1 MRHQKRFWQGA
12 LCGAL
17 AVLLGLGLVS
27 CAGRLPFPGGEEAVS
42 QETKEKLSGIQALI
56 QKEYIGEVDEDALQT
71 GICQGYVGALGDPY
85 SAYYDEEQTSA
96 LMETTQGE
104 YGGIG
109 VVLTQNL
116 DTGVTAASSVYEDSP
131 AMKAGMKDGD
141 IIYQVE
147 GRDVSGMALEEISGS
162 IKGEKGT
169 TVEITVLRGEEREE
183 VTLTITRDTIQAETV
198 KTRMLEDE
206 IGYLAISE
214 FDSVTLEQYR
224 EGLAELTA
232 QGMEGLIIDLRNNG
246 GGVTQ
251 AAEDIADYI
260 LPEGDTL
267 VSFKGKGVPETV
279 YYSDDGH
286 SVDVPVAV
294 LVNGQSAS
302 SSEVLTGALKDND
315 AAVVVGEL
323 TFGKGI
329 AQGIFPLPDGS
340 ALKLTTSYYYTP
352 SGECIHEIGIE
363 PDVEVKLKEELL
375 SMVEIPK
382 EEDNQL
388 QAAID
393 VLLEGEE
400 AVKERLAAEAA
411 ENPETDP
418 MEEAF
423 SFPPEDGA
431 GEEATE

>member
-27 CAGRLPFPGGEEAVS
+27 CAGSLPFLSKEEAVS

-116 DTGVTAASSVYEDSP
+116 DTGVTTASSVYEDSP

-232 QGMEGLIIDLRNNG
+232 QGMEGLIVDLRGNPG
-246 GGVTQ
+246 GNLDTVC
-251 AAEDIADYI
+251 EILDLM
-260 LPEGDTL
+260 LPEGL
-267 VSFKGKGVPETV
+267 VVYTEDKDGNRQEFTSDEAQEVQVPLAVLVDGNSASASEIYAGAIQDYGIGQIVGTKTYGKGVVQTI
-279 YYSDDGH
+279 YD
-286 SVDVPVAV
+286 
-294 LVNGQSAS
+294 
-302 SSEVLTGALKDND
+302 LKD
-315 AAVVVGEL
+315 G
-323 TFGKGI
+323 T
-329 AQGIFPLPDGS
+329 S
-340 ALKLTTSYYYTP
+340 LKLTVAEYFTP
-352 SGECIHEIGIE
+352 NGRNIDGEGIT
-363 PDVEVKLKEELL
+363 PDVEVTYQRNENDPEA
-375 SMVEIPK
+375 
-382 EEDNQL
+382 DNQL
-388 QAAID
+388 D
-393 VLLEGEE
+393 R
-400 AVKERLAAEAA
+400 AV
-411 ENPETDP
+411 ETLQNEMAP
-418 MEEAF
+418 
-423 SFPPEDGA
+423 
-431 GEEATE
+431 

>member
-1 MRHQKRFWQGA
+1 MKHQKRFWQGA

-27 CAGRLPFPGGEEAVS
+27 CAGRLPFLGKEEAVS

-116 DTGVTAASSVYEDSP
+116 DTGVTTASSVYEDSP

-183 VTLTITRDTIQAETV
+183 VSLTITRDTIQAETV

-224 EGLAELTA
+224 EGLAELTT
-232 QGMEGLIIDLRNNG
+232 QGMEGLIVDLRGNPG
-246 GGVTQ
+246 GNLDTVC
-251 AAEDIADYI
+251 EILDLM
-260 LPEGDTL
+260 LPEGLIVYTEDKDGNRQEFTSDEAQEVQVPLAVL
-267 VSFKGKGVPETV
+267 VDGNSASASEIYAGAIQDYGIGQIVGTKTYGKGVVQTI
-279 YYSDDGH
+279 YD
-286 SVDVPVAV
+286 
-294 LVNGQSAS
+294 
-302 SSEVLTGALKDND
+302 LKD
-315 AAVVVGEL
+315 G
-323 TFGKGI
+323 T
-329 AQGIFPLPDGS
+329 S
-340 ALKLTTSYYYTP
+340 LKLTVAEYFTP
-352 SGECIHEIGIE
+352 NGRNIDGEGIT
-363 PDVEVKLKEELL
+363 PDVEVTYQRDENDPEA
-375 SMVEIPK
+375 
-382 EEDNQL
+382 DNQL
-388 QAAID
+388 DRA
-393 VLLEGEE
+393 VE
-400 AVKERLAAEAA
+400 ALQNEMA
-411 ENPETDP
+411 P
-418 MEEAF
+418 
-423 SFPPEDGA
+423 
-431 GEEATE
+431 

>member
-1 MRHQKRFWQGA
+1 MKHQKRFWQGA

-116 DTGVTAASSVYEDSP
+116 DTGITTASSVYEDSP

-147 GRDVSGMALEEISGS
+147 GRDVSGMDLEEISGN

-169 TVEITVLRGEEREE
+169 TVEITVLRGEDREE

-214 FDSVTLEQYR
+214 FDSVTLEQYK
-224 EGLAELTA
+224 EGLAELKA
-232 QGMEGLIIDLRNNG
+232 QGMEGLIVDLRGNPG
-246 GGVTQ
+246 GNLDTVC
-251 AAEDIADYI
+251 EILDLM
-260 LPEGDTL
+260 LPEGLIVYTEDKDGNRQEFTSDEAQEVQVPLAVL
-267 VSFKGKGVPETV
+267 VDGNSASASEIYAGAIQDYGIGQIVGTKTYGKGVVQTI
-279 YYSDDGH
+279 YD
-286 SVDVPVAV
+286 
-294 LVNGQSAS
+294 
-302 SSEVLTGALKDND
+302 LKD
-315 AAVVVGEL
+315 G
-323 TFGKGI
+323 T
-329 AQGIFPLPDGS
+329 S
-340 ALKLTTSYYYTP
+340 LKLTVAEYFTP
-352 SGECIHEIGIE
+352 NGRNIDGEGIT
-363 PDVEVKLKEELL
+363 PDVEVAYQRDENDPEA
-375 SMVEIPK
+375 
-382 EEDNQL
+382 DNQL
-388 QAAID
+388 DRA
-393 VLLEGEE
+393 VE
-400 AVKERLAAEAA
+400 ALQDEMA
-411 ENPETDP
+411 P
-418 MEEAF
+418 
-423 SFPPEDGA
+423 
-431 GEEATE
+431 

>member
-27 CAGRLPFPGGEEAVS
+27 CAGRLPFLGKEEAVS

-116 DTGVTAASSVYEDSP
+116 DTGVTTASSVYEDSP

-232 QGMEGLIIDLRNNG
+232 QGMEGLIVDLRGNPG
-246 GGVTQ
+246 GNLDTVC
-251 AAEDIADYI
+251 EILDLM
-260 LPEGDTL
+260 LPEGLIVYTEDKDGNRQEFTSDEAQEVQVPLAVL
-267 VSFKGKGVPETV
+267 VDGNSASASEIYAGAIQDYGIGQIVGTKTYGKGVVQTI
-279 YYSDDGH
+279 YD
-286 SVDVPVAV
+286 
-294 LVNGQSAS
+294 
-302 SSEVLTGALKDND
+302 LKD
-315 AAVVVGEL
+315 G
-323 TFGKGI
+323 T
-329 AQGIFPLPDGS
+329 S
-340 ALKLTTSYYYTP
+340 LKLTVAEYFTP
-352 SGECIHEIGIE
+352 NGRNIDGEGIT
-363 PDVEVKLKEELL
+363 PDVEVTYQRDENDPEA
-375 SMVEIPK
+375 
-382 EEDNQL
+382 DNQL
-388 QAAID
+388 D
-393 VLLEGEE
+393 R
-400 AVKERLAAEAA
+400 AVKTLQNEMA
-411 ENPETDP
+411 P
-418 MEEAF
+418 
-423 SFPPEDGA
+423 
-431 GEEATE
+431 

>member
-27 CAGRLPFPGGEEAVS
+27 CAGRLPFLGKEEAVS

-116 DTGVTAASSVYEDSP
+116 DTGVTTASSVYEDSP

-224 EGLAELTA
+224 EGLAELKA
-232 QGMEGLIIDLRNNG
+232 QGMEGLIVDLRGNPG
-246 GGVTQ
+246 GNLDTVC
-251 AAEDIADYI
+251 EILDLM
-260 LPEGDTL
+260 LPEGLIVYTEDKDGNRQEFTSDEAQEVQVPLAVL
-267 VSFKGKGVPETV
+267 VDGNSASASEIYAGAIQDYGIGQIVGTKTYGKGVVQTI
-279 YYSDDGH
+279 YD
-286 SVDVPVAV
+286 
-294 LVNGQSAS
+294 
-302 SSEVLTGALKDND
+302 LKD
-315 AAVVVGEL
+315 G
-323 TFGKGI
+323 T
-329 AQGIFPLPDGS
+329 S
-340 ALKLTTSYYYTP
+340 LKLTVAEYFTP
-352 SGECIHEIGIE
+352 NGRNIDGEGIT
-363 PDVEVKLKEELL
+363 PDVEVTYQRDENDPEA
-375 SMVEIPK
+375 
-382 EEDNQL
+382 DNQL
-388 QAAID
+388 DRA
-393 VLLEGEE
+393 VE
-400 AVKERLAAEAA
+400 ALQNEMA
-411 ENPETDP
+411 P
-418 MEEAF
+418 
-423 SFPPEDGA
+423 
-431 GEEATE
+431 

>member
-27 CAGRLPFPGGEEAVS
+27 CAGSLPFLGKEEAVS

-116 DTGVTAASSVYEDSP
+116 DTGVTTAASVYEDSP

-232 QGMEGLIIDLRNNG
+232 QGMEGLIVDLRGNPG
-246 GGVTQ
+246 GNLDTVC
-251 AAEDIADYI
+251 EILDLM
-260 LPEGDTL
+260 LPEGLIVYTEDKDGNRQEFTSDEAQEVQVPLAVL
-267 VSFKGKGVPETV
+267 VDGNSASASEIYAGAIQDYGIGQIVGTKTYGKGVVQTI
-279 YYSDDGH
+279 YD
-286 SVDVPVAV
+286 
-294 LVNGQSAS
+294 
-302 SSEVLTGALKDND
+302 LKD
-315 AAVVVGEL
+315 G
-323 TFGKGI
+323 T
-329 AQGIFPLPDGS
+329 S
-340 ALKLTTSYYYTP
+340 LKLTVAEYFTP
-352 SGECIHEIGIE
+352 NGRNIDGEGIT
-363 PDVEVKLKEELL
+363 PDVEVAYQRDENDPEA
-375 SMVEIPK
+375 
-382 EEDNQL
+382 DNQL
-388 QAAID
+388 DRA
-393 VLLEGEE
+393 VE
-400 AVKERLAAEAA
+400 ALQDEMA
-411 ENPETDP
+411 P
-418 MEEAF
+418 
-423 SFPPEDGA
+423 
-431 GEEATE
+431 

>member
-27 CAGRLPFPGGEEAVS
+27 CAGSLPFLGKEEAVS

-116 DTGVTAASSVYEDSP
+116 DTGVTTASSVYEDSP

-224 EGLAELTA
+224 EGLAELKA
-232 QGMEGLIIDLRNNG
+232 QGMEGLIVDLRGNPG
-246 GGVTQ
+246 GNLDTVC
-251 AAEDIADYI
+251 EILDLM
-260 LPEGDTL
+260 LPEGLIVYTEDKDGNRQEFTSDEAQEVQVPLAVL
-267 VSFKGKGVPETV
+267 VDGNSASASEIYAGAIQDYGIGQIVGTKTYGKGVVQTI
-279 YYSDDGH
+279 YD
-286 SVDVPVAV
+286 
-294 LVNGQSAS
+294 
-302 SSEVLTGALKDND
+302 LKD
-315 AAVVVGEL
+315 G
-323 TFGKGI
+323 T
-329 AQGIFPLPDGS
+329 S
-340 ALKLTTSYYYTP
+340 LKLTVAEYFTP
-352 SGECIHEIGIE
+352 NGRNIDGEGIT
-363 PDVEVKLKEELL
+363 PDVEVTYQRDENDPEA
-375 SMVEIPK
+375 
-382 EEDNQL
+382 DNQL
-388 QAAID
+388 D
-393 VLLEGEE
+393 R
-400 AVKERLAAEAA
+400 AV
-411 ENPETDP
+411 ETLQNEMAP
-418 MEEAF
+418 
-423 SFPPEDGA
+423 
-431 GEEATE
+431 

>member
-1 MRHQKRFWQGA
+1 MKHQKRFWQGA

-56 QKEYIGEVDEDALQT
+56 EKEYIGEVDEDALQT

-116 DTGVTAASSVYEDSP
+116 DTGVTTASSVYEDSP

-147 GRDVSGMALEEISGS
+147 GRDVSGMDLEEISGN

-169 TVEITVLRGEEREE
+169 TVEITVLRGEDREE

-214 FDSVTLEQYR
+214 FDSVTLEQYKDCLLYTSR
-224 EGLAELTA
+224 KPFH
-232 QGMEGLIIDLRNNG
+232 R
-246 GGVTQ
+246 
-251 AAEDIADYI
+251 
-260 LPEGDTL
+260 
-267 VSFKGKGVPETV
+267 K
-279 YYSDDGH
+279 
-286 SVDVPVAV
+286 AV
-294 LVNGQSAS
+294 G
-302 SSEVLTGALKDND
+302 
-315 AAVVVGEL
+315 
-323 TFGKGI
+323 
-329 AQGIFPLPDGS
+329 
-340 ALKLTTSYYYTP
+340 
-352 SGECIHEIGIE
+352 
-363 PDVEVKLKEELL
+363 
-375 SMVEIPK
+375 
-382 EEDNQL
+382 
-388 QAAID
+388 
-393 VLLEGEE
+393 
-400 AVKERLAAEAA
+400 
-411 ENPETDP
+411 
-418 MEEAF
+418 
-423 SFPPEDGA
+423 
-431 GEEATE
+431 

>member
-27 CAGRLPFPGGEEAVS
+27 CAGRLPFLGKEEAVS

-116 DTGVTAASSVYEDSP
+116 DTGVTTASSVYEDSP

-183 VTLTITRDTIQAETV
+183 VSLTITRDTIQAETV

-224 EGLAELTA
+224 EGLAELTT
-232 QGMEGLIIDLRNNG
+232 QGMEGLIVDLRGNPG
-246 GGVTQ
+246 GNLDTVC
-251 AAEDIADYI
+251 EILDLM
-260 LPEGDTL
+260 LPEGLIVYTEDKDGNRQEFTSDEAQEVQVPLAVL
-267 VSFKGKGVPETV
+267 VDENSASASEIYAGAIQDYGIGQIVGTKTYGKGVVQTI
-279 YYSDDGH
+279 YD
-286 SVDVPVAV
+286 
-294 LVNGQSAS
+294 
-302 SSEVLTGALKDND
+302 LKD
-315 AAVVVGEL
+315 G
-323 TFGKGI
+323 T
-329 AQGIFPLPDGS
+329 S
-340 ALKLTTSYYYTP
+340 LKLTVAEYFTP
-352 SGECIHEIGIE
+352 NGRNIDGEGIT
-363 PDVEVKLKEELL
+363 PDVEVTYQRNENDPEA
-375 SMVEIPK
+375 
-382 EEDNQL
+382 DNQL
-388 QAAID
+388 DRA
-393 VLLEGEE
+393 VE
-400 AVKERLAAEAA
+400 ALQNEMA
-411 ENPETDP
+411 P
-418 MEEAF
+418 
-423 SFPPEDGA
+423 
-431 GEEATE
+431 

>member
-27 CAGRLPFPGGEEAVS
+27 CAGSLPFLSKEEAVS

-116 DTGVTAASSVYEDSP
+116 DTGVTTASSVYEDSP

-232 QGMEGLIIDLRNNG
+232 QGMEGLIVDLRGNPG
-246 GGVTQ
+246 GNLDTVC
-251 AAEDIADYI
+251 EILDLM
-260 LPEGDTL
+260 LPEGLIVYTEDKDGNRQEFTSDEAQEVQVPLAVL
-267 VSFKGKGVPETV
+267 VDGNSASASEIFAGAIQDYGLGQIVGTQSYGKGVV
-279 YYSDDGH
+279 QSVFDLQDGT
-286 SVDVPVAV
+286 SV
-294 LVNGQSAS
+294 
-302 SSEVLTGALKDND
+302 
-315 AAVVVGEL
+315 
-323 TFGKGI
+323 
-329 AQGIFPLPDGS
+329 
-340 ALKLTTSYYYTP
+340 KLTIAEYFTP
-352 SGECIHEIGIE
+352 NGRSIDGEGIT
-363 PDVEVKLKEELL
+363 PDVEVEYQYDENN
-375 SMVEIPK
+375 PDA
-382 EEDNQL
+382 DNQL
-388 QAAID
+388 EKAIE
-393 VLLEGEE
+393 VV
-400 AVKERLAAEAA
+400 AQQ
-411 ENPETDP
+411 
-418 MEEAF
+418 
-423 SFPPEDGA
+423 
-431 GEEATE
+431 

>member
-27 CAGRLPFPGGEEAVS
+27 CAGSLPFLSKEEAVS

-71 GICQGYVGALGDPY
+71 GICQGYIGALGDPY

-116 DTGVTAASSVYEDSP
+116 DTGVTTASSVYEDSP

-232 QGMEGLIIDLRNNG
+232 QGMEGLIVDLRGNPG
-246 GGVTQ
+246 GNLDTVC
-251 AAEDIADYI
+251 EILDLM
-260 LPEGDTL
+260 LPEGLIVYTEDKDGNRQEFTSDEAQEVQVPLAVL
-267 VSFKGKGVPETV
+267 VDGNSASASEIYAGAIQDYGIGQIVGTKTYGKGVVQTI
-279 YYSDDGH
+279 YD
-286 SVDVPVAV
+286 
-294 LVNGQSAS
+294 
-302 SSEVLTGALKDND
+302 LKD
-315 AAVVVGEL
+315 G
-323 TFGKGI
+323 T
-329 AQGIFPLPDGS
+329 S
-340 ALKLTTSYYYTP
+340 LKLTVAEYFTP
-352 SGECIHEIGIE
+352 NGRNIDGEGIT
-363 PDVEVKLKEELL
+363 PDVEVTYQRDENDPEA
-375 SMVEIPK
+375 
-382 EEDNQL
+382 DNQL
-388 QAAID
+388 D
-393 VLLEGEE
+393 R
-400 AVKERLAAEAA
+400 AV
-411 ENPETDP
+411 ETLQNEMAP
-418 MEEAF
+418 
-423 SFPPEDGA
+423 
-431 GEEATE
+431 

>member
-1 MRHQKRFWQGA
+1 MKHQKRFWQGA

-27 CAGRLPFPGGEEAVS
+27 CAGRLPFLGKEEAVS

-116 DTGVTAASSVYEDSP
+116 DTGVTTASSVYEDSP

-183 VTLTITRDTIQAETV
+183 VSLTITRDTIQAETV

-224 EGLAELTA
+224 EGLAELTT
-232 QGMEGLIIDLRNNG
+232 QGMEGLIVDLRGNPG
-246 GGVTQ
+246 GNLDTVC
-251 AAEDIADYI
+251 EILDLM
-260 LPEGDTL
+260 LPEGLIVYTEDKDGNRQEFTSDEAQEVQVPLAVL
-267 VSFKGKGVPETV
+267 VDGNSASASEIYAGAIQDYGIGQIVGTKTYGKGVVQTI
-279 YYSDDGH
+279 YD
-286 SVDVPVAV
+286 
-294 LVNGQSAS
+294 
-302 SSEVLTGALKDND
+302 LKD
-315 AAVVVGEL
+315 G
-323 TFGKGI
+323 T
-329 AQGIFPLPDGS
+329 S
-340 ALKLTTSYYYTP
+340 LKLTVAEYFTP
-352 SGECIHEIGIE
+352 NGRNIDGEGIT
-363 PDVEVKLKEELL
+363 PDVEVTYQRDENDPEA
-375 SMVEIPK
+375 
-382 EEDNQL
+382 DNQL
-388 QAAID
+388 D
-393 VLLEGEE
+393 R
-400 AVKERLAAEAA
+400 AV
-411 ENPETDP
+411 ETLQNEMAP
-418 MEEAF
+418 
-423 SFPPEDGA
+423 
-431 GEEATE
+431 

>member
-1 MRHQKRFWQGA
+1 MKHQKRFWQGA

-27 CAGRLPFPGGEEAVS
+27 CAGRLPFLGKEEAVS

-116 DTGVTAASSVYEDSP
+116 DTGVTTASSVYEDSP

-232 QGMEGLIIDLRNNG
+232 QGMEGLIVDLRGNPG
-246 GGVTQ
+246 GNLDTVC
-251 AAEDIADYI
+251 EILDLM
-260 LPEGDTL
+260 LPEGLIVYTEDKDGNRQEFTSDEAQEVQVPLAVL
-267 VSFKGKGVPETV
+267 VDGNSASASEIYAGAIQDYGIGQIVGTKTYGKGVVQTI
-279 YYSDDGH
+279 YD
-286 SVDVPVAV
+286 
-294 LVNGQSAS
+294 
-302 SSEVLTGALKDND
+302 LKD
-315 AAVVVGEL
+315 G
-323 TFGKGI
+323 T
-329 AQGIFPLPDGS
+329 S
-340 ALKLTTSYYYTP
+340 LKLTVAEYFTP
-352 SGECIHEIGIE
+352 NGRNIDGEGIT
-363 PDVEVKLKEELL
+363 PDVEVTYQRDENDPEA
-375 SMVEIPK
+375 
-382 EEDNQL
+382 DNQL
-388 QAAID
+388 D
-393 VLLEGEE
+393 R
-400 AVKERLAAEAA
+400 AV
-411 ENPETDP
+411 ETLQNEMAP
-418 MEEAF
+418 
-423 SFPPEDGA
+423 
-431 GEEATE
+431 

>member
-27 CAGRLPFPGGEEAVS
+27 CAGRLPFLGKEEAVS

-116 DTGVTAASSVYEDSP
+116 DTGVTTASSVYEDSP

-214 FDSVTLEQYR
+214 FDSVTLEQYK
-224 EGLAELTA
+224 EGLEELKA
-232 QGMEGLIIDLRNNG
+232 QGMKGLIVDLRGNPGGNLDTVCEILDLMLPEGLI
-246 GGVTQ
+246 VYT
-251 AAEDIADYI
+251 EDKDGNRQEFTSDEAQEVQVPLAVLVDGNSASASEIYAGAIQDYGI
-260 LPEGDTL
+260 GQIVGT
-267 VSFKGKGVPETV
+267 KTYGKGVVQTI
-279 YYSDDGH
+279 YD
-286 SVDVPVAV
+286 
-294 LVNGQSAS
+294 
-302 SSEVLTGALKDND
+302 LKD
-315 AAVVVGEL
+315 G
-323 TFGKGI
+323 T
-329 AQGIFPLPDGS
+329 S
-340 ALKLTTSYYYTP
+340 LKLTVAEYFTP
-352 SGECIHEIGIE
+352 NGRNIDGEGIT
-363 PDVEVKLKEELL
+363 PDVEVVYQRDENDPEA
-375 SMVEIPK
+375 
-382 EEDNQL
+382 DNQL
-388 QAAID
+388 DRA
-393 VLLEGEE
+393 VE
-400 AVKERLAAEAA
+400 ALQDEMA
-411 ENPETDP
+411 P
-418 MEEAF
+418 
-423 SFPPEDGA
+423 
-431 GEEATE
+431 

>member
-27 CAGRLPFPGGEEAVS
+27 CAGRLPFLGKEEAVS

-116 DTGVTAASSVYEDSP
+116 DTGVTTASSVYEDSP

-232 QGMEGLIIDLRNNG
+232 QGMEGLIVDLRGNPG
-246 GGVTQ
+246 GNLDTVC
-251 AAEDIADYI
+251 EILDLM
-260 LPEGDTL
+260 LPEGLIVYTEDKDGNRQEFTSDEAQEVQVPLAVL
-267 VSFKGKGVPETV
+267 VDGNSASASEIYAGAIQDYGIGQIVGTKTYGKGVVQTI
-279 YYSDDGH
+279 YD
-286 SVDVPVAV
+286 
-294 LVNGQSAS
+294 
-302 SSEVLTGALKDND
+302 LKD
-315 AAVVVGEL
+315 G
-323 TFGKGI
+323 T
-329 AQGIFPLPDGS
+329 S
-340 ALKLTTSYYYTP
+340 LKLTVAEYFTP
-352 SGECIHEIGIE
+352 NGRNIDGEGIT
-363 PDVEVKLKEELL
+363 PDVEVTYQRDENDPEA
-375 SMVEIPK
+375 
-382 EEDNQL
+382 DNQL
-388 QAAID
+388 D
-393 VLLEGEE
+393 R
-400 AVKERLAAEAA
+400 AV
-411 ENPETDP
+411 ETLQNEMAP
-418 MEEAF
+418 
-423 SFPPEDGA
+423 
-431 GEEATE
+431 

>member
-27 CAGRLPFPGGEEAVS
+27 CAGRLPFFGKEEAVS

-116 DTGVTAASSVYEDSP
+116 DTGVTTASSVYEDSP

-183 VTLTITRDTIQAETV
+183 VTLTITRDIIQAETV

-232 QGMEGLIIDLRNNG
+232 QGMEGLIVDLRGNPG
-246 GGVTQ
+246 GNLDTVC
-251 AAEDIADYI
+251 EILDLM
-260 LPEGDTL
+260 LPEGLIVYTEDKDGNRQEFTSDEAQEVQVPLAVL
-267 VSFKGKGVPETV
+267 VDGNSASASEIYAGAIQDYGIGQIVGTKTYGKGVVQTI
-279 YYSDDGH
+279 YD
-286 SVDVPVAV
+286 
-294 LVNGQSAS
+294 
-302 SSEVLTGALKDND
+302 LKD
-315 AAVVVGEL
+315 G
-323 TFGKGI
+323 T
-329 AQGIFPLPDGS
+329 S
-340 ALKLTTSYYYTP
+340 LKLTVAEYFTP
-352 SGECIHEIGIE
+352 NGRNIDGEGIT
-363 PDVEVKLKEELL
+363 PDVEVTYQRNENDPEA
-375 SMVEIPK
+375 
-382 EEDNQL
+382 DNQL
-388 QAAID
+388 D
-393 VLLEGEE
+393 R
-400 AVKERLAAEAA
+400 AV
-411 ENPETDP
+411 ETLQNEMAP
-418 MEEAF
+418 
-423 SFPPEDGA
+423 
-431 GEEATE
+431 

>member
-27 CAGRLPFPGGEEAVS
+27 CAGRLPFLGKEEAVS

-116 DTGVTAASSVYEDSP
+116 DTGVTTASSVYEDSP

-224 EGLAELTA
+224 EGLAELKA
-232 QGMEGLIIDLRNNG
+232 QGMEGLIVDLRGNPG
-246 GGVTQ
+246 GNLDTVC
-251 AAEDIADYI
+251 EILDLM
-260 LPEGDTL
+260 LPEGLIVYTEDKDGNRQEFTSDEAQEVQVPLAVL
-267 VSFKGKGVPETV
+267 VDGNSASASEIYAGAIQDYGIGQIVGTKTYGKGVVQTI
-279 YYSDDGH
+279 YD
-286 SVDVPVAV
+286 
-294 LVNGQSAS
+294 
-302 SSEVLTGALKDND
+302 LKD
-315 AAVVVGEL
+315 G
-323 TFGKGI
+323 T
-329 AQGIFPLPDGS
+329 S
-340 ALKLTTSYYYTP
+340 LKLTVAEYFTP
-352 SGECIHEIGIE
+352 NGRNIDGEGIT
-363 PDVEVKLKEELL
+363 PDVEVAYQRNENDPEA
-375 SMVEIPK
+375 
-382 EEDNQL
+382 DNQL
-388 QAAID
+388 ERAVE
-393 VLLEGEE
+393 VLK
-400 AVKERLAAEAA
+400 KEMA
-411 ENPETDP
+411 P
-418 MEEAF
+418 
-423 SFPPEDGA
+423 
-431 GEEATE
+431 

>member
-27 CAGRLPFPGGEEAVS
+27 CAGSLPFLSKEEAVS

-116 DTGVTAASSVYEDSP
+116 DTGVTTASSVYEDSP

-232 QGMEGLIIDLRNNG
+232 QGMEGLIVDLRGNPG
-246 GGVTQ
+246 GNLDTVC
-251 AAEDIADYI
+251 EILDLM
-260 LPEGDTL
+260 LPEGL
-267 VSFKGKGVPETV
+267 VVYTEDKDGNRQEFTSDEAQEVQVPLAVLVDGNSASASEIYAGAIQDYGIGQIVGTKTYGKGVVQTI
-279 YYSDDGH
+279 YD
-286 SVDVPVAV
+286 
-294 LVNGQSAS
+294 
-302 SSEVLTGALKDND
+302 LKD
-315 AAVVVGEL
+315 G
-323 TFGKGI
+323 T
-329 AQGIFPLPDGS
+329 S
-340 ALKLTTSYYYTP
+340 LKLTVAEYFTP
-352 SGECIHEIGIE
+352 NGRNIDGEGIT
-363 PDVEVKLKEELL
+363 PDVEVAYQRDENDPEA
-375 SMVEIPK
+375 
-382 EEDNQL
+382 DNQL
-388 QAAID
+388 DRA
-393 VLLEGEE
+393 VE
-400 AVKERLAAEAA
+400 ALQDEMA
-411 ENPETDP
+411 P
-418 MEEAF
+418 
-423 SFPPEDGA
+423 
-431 GEEATE
+431 

>member
-27 CAGRLPFPGGEEAVS
+27 CAGSLPFLSKEEAVS

-116 DTGVTAASSVYEDSP
+116 DTGVTTASSVYEDSP

-232 QGMEGLIIDLRNNG
+232 QGMEGLIVDLRGNPG
-246 GGVTQ
+246 GNLDTVC
-251 AAEDIADYI
+251 EILDLM
-260 LPEGDTL
+260 LPEGLIVYTEDKDGNRQEFTSDEAQEVQVPLAVL
-267 VSFKGKGVPETV
+267 VDGNSASASEIYAGAIQDYGIGQIVGTKTYGKGVVQTI
-279 YYSDDGH
+279 YD
-286 SVDVPVAV
+286 
-294 LVNGQSAS
+294 
-302 SSEVLTGALKDND
+302 LKD
-315 AAVVVGEL
+315 G
-323 TFGKGI
+323 T
-329 AQGIFPLPDGS
+329 S
-340 ALKLTTSYYYTP
+340 LKLTVAEYFTP
-352 SGECIHEIGIE
+352 NGRNIDGEGIT
-363 PDVEVKLKEELL
+363 PDVEVAYQRDENDPEA
-375 SMVEIPK
+375 
-382 EEDNQL
+382 DNQL
-388 QAAID
+388 DRA
-393 VLLEGEE
+393 VE
-400 AVKERLAAEAA
+400 ALQDEMA
-411 ENPETDP
+411 P
-418 MEEAF
+418 
-423 SFPPEDGA
+423 
-431 GEEATE
+431 

>member
-27 CAGRLPFPGGEEAVS
+27 CAGRLPFFGKEEAVS

-116 DTGVTAASSVYEDSP
+116 DTGVTTASSVYEDSP

-169 TVEITVLRGEEREE
+169 TVAITVLRGEEREE

-232 QGMEGLIIDLRNNG
+232 QGMEGLIVDLRGNPG
-246 GGVTQ
+246 GNLDTVC
-251 AAEDIADYI
+251 EILDLM
-260 LPEGDTL
+260 LPEGLIVYTEDKDGNRQEFTSDEAQEVQVPLAVL
-267 VSFKGKGVPETV
+267 VDGNSASASEIYAGAIQDYGIGQIVGTKTYGKGVVQTI
-279 YYSDDGH
+279 YD
-286 SVDVPVAV
+286 
-294 LVNGQSAS
+294 
-302 SSEVLTGALKDND
+302 LKD
-315 AAVVVGEL
+315 G
-323 TFGKGI
+323 T
-329 AQGIFPLPDGS
+329 S
-340 ALKLTTSYYYTP
+340 LKLTVAEYFTP
-352 SGECIHEIGIE
+352 NGRNIDGEGIT
-363 PDVEVKLKEELL
+363 PDVEVTYQRDENDPEA
-375 SMVEIPK
+375 
-382 EEDNQL
+382 DNQL
-388 QAAID
+388 D
-393 VLLEGEE
+393 R
-400 AVKERLAAEAA
+400 AV
-411 ENPETDP
+411 ETLQNEMAP
-418 MEEAF
+418 
-423 SFPPEDGA
+423 
-431 GEEATE
+431 

>member
-27 CAGRLPFPGGEEAVS
+27 CAGSLPFFGKEEAVS

-116 DTGVTAASSVYEDSP
+116 DTGVTTASSVYEDSP

-183 VTLTITRDTIQAETV
+183 VSLTITRDTIQAETV

-232 QGMEGLIIDLRNNG
+232 QGMEGLIVDLRGNPG
-246 GGVTQ
+246 GNLDTVC
-251 AAEDIADYI
+251 EILDLM
-260 LPEGDTL
+260 LPEGLIVYTEDKDGNRQEFTSDEAQEVQVPLAVL
-267 VSFKGKGVPETV
+267 VDGNSASASEIYAGAIQDYGIGQIVGTKTYGKGVVQTI
-279 YYSDDGH
+279 YD
-286 SVDVPVAV
+286 
-294 LVNGQSAS
+294 
-302 SSEVLTGALKDND
+302 LKD
-315 AAVVVGEL
+315 G
-323 TFGKGI
+323 T
-329 AQGIFPLPDGS
+329 S
-340 ALKLTTSYYYTP
+340 LKLTVAEYFTP
-352 SGECIHEIGIE
+352 NGRNIDGEGIT
-363 PDVEVKLKEELL
+363 PDVEVTYQRNENDPEA
-375 SMVEIPK
+375 
-382 EEDNQL
+382 DNQL
-388 QAAID
+388 D
-393 VLLEGEE
+393 R
-400 AVKERLAAEAA
+400 AV
-411 ENPETDP
+411 ETLQNEMAP
-418 MEEAF
+418 
-423 SFPPEDGA
+423 
-431 GEEATE
+431 

>member
-1 MRHQKRFWQGA
+1 MKHQKRFWQGA

-27 CAGRLPFPGGEEAVS
+27 CAGSLPFLSKEEAVS

-116 DTGVTAASSVYEDSP
+116 DTGVTTASSVYEDSP

-232 QGMEGLIIDLRNNG
+232 QGMEGLIVDLRGNPG
-246 GGVTQ
+246 GNLDTVC
-251 AAEDIADYI
+251 EILDLM
-260 LPEGDTL
+260 LPEGLIVYTEDKDGNRQEFTSDEAQEVQVPLAVL
-267 VSFKGKGVPETV
+267 VDGNSASASEIYAGAIQDYGIGQIVGTKTYGKGVVQTI
-279 YYSDDGH
+279 YD
-286 SVDVPVAV
+286 
-294 LVNGQSAS
+294 
-302 SSEVLTGALKDND
+302 LKD
-315 AAVVVGEL
+315 G
-323 TFGKGI
+323 T
-329 AQGIFPLPDGS
+329 S
-340 ALKLTTSYYYTP
+340 LKLTVAEYFTP
-352 SGECIHEIGIE
+352 NGRNIDGEGIT
-363 PDVEVKLKEELL
+363 PDVEVTYQRNENDPEA
-375 SMVEIPK
+375 
-382 EEDNQL
+382 DNQL
-388 QAAID
+388 D
-393 VLLEGEE
+393 R
-400 AVKERLAAEAA
+400 AV
-411 ENPETDP
+411 ETLQNEMAP
-418 MEEAF
+418 
-423 SFPPEDGA
+423 
-431 GEEATE
+431 

>member
-27 CAGRLPFPGGEEAVS
+27 CAGSLPFLSKEEAVS

-116 DTGVTAASSVYEDSP
+116 DTGVTTASSVYEDSP

-232 QGMEGLIIDLRNNG
+232 QGMEGLIVDLRGNPG
-246 GGVTQ
+246 GNLDTVC
-251 AAEDIADYI
+251 EILDLM
-260 LPEGDTL
+260 LPEGL
-267 VSFKGKGVPETV
+267 VVYTEDKDGNRQEFTSDEAQEVQVPLAVLVDGNSASASEIYAGAIQDYGIGQIVGTKTYGKGVVQTI
-279 YYSDDGH
+279 YD
-286 SVDVPVAV
+286 
-294 LVNGQSAS
+294 
-302 SSEVLTGALKDND
+302 LKD
-315 AAVVVGEL
+315 G
-323 TFGKGI
+323 T
-329 AQGIFPLPDGS
+329 S
-340 ALKLTTSYYYTP
+340 LKLTVAEYFTP
-352 SGECIHEIGIE
+352 NGRNIDGEGIT
-363 PDVEVKLKEELL
+363 PDVEVTYQRDENDPEA
-375 SMVEIPK
+375 
-382 EEDNQL
+382 DNQL
-388 QAAID
+388 D
-393 VLLEGEE
+393 R
-400 AVKERLAAEAA
+400 AV
-411 ENPETDP
+411 ETLQNEMAP
-418 MEEAF
+418 
-423 SFPPEDGA
+423 
-431 GEEATE
+431 

>member
-27 CAGRLPFPGGEEAVS
+27 CAGSLPFLSKEEAVS

-116 DTGVTAASSVYEDSP
+116 DTGVTTASSVYEDSP

-232 QGMEGLIIDLRNNG
+232 QGMEGLIVDLRGNPG
-246 GGVTQ
+246 GNLDTVC
-251 AAEDIADYI
+251 EILDLM
-260 LPEGDTL
+260 LPEGLIVYTEDKDGNRQEFTSDEAQEVQVPLAVL
-267 VSFKGKGVPETV
+267 VDGNSASASEIYAGAIQDYGIGQIVGTKTYGKGVVQTI
-279 YYSDDGH
+279 YD
-286 SVDVPVAV
+286 
-294 LVNGQSAS
+294 
-302 SSEVLTGALKDND
+302 LKD
-315 AAVVVGEL
+315 G
-323 TFGKGI
+323 T
-329 AQGIFPLPDGS
+329 S
-340 ALKLTTSYYYTP
+340 LKLTVAEYFTP
-352 SGECIHEIGIE
+352 NGRNIDGEGIT
-363 PDVEVKLKEELL
+363 PDVEVTYQRNENDPEA
-375 SMVEIPK
+375 
-382 EEDNQL
+382 DNQL
-388 QAAID
+388 D
-393 VLLEGEE
+393 R
-400 AVKERLAAEAA
+400 AV
-411 ENPETDP
+411 ETLQNEMAP
-418 MEEAF
+418 
-423 SFPPEDGA
+423 
-431 GEEATE
+431 

>member
-1 MRHQKRFWQGA
+1 MKHQKRFWQGA

-56 QKEYIGEVDEDALQT
+56 EKEYIGEVDEDALQT

-116 DTGVTAASSVYEDSP
+116 DTGVTTASSVYEDSP

-147 GRDVSGMALEEISGS
+147 GRDVSGMDLEEISGN

-169 TVEITVLRGEEREE
+169 TVEITVLRGEDREE

-214 FDSVTLEQYR
+214 FDSVTLEQYK
-224 EGLAELTA
+224 EGLEELKA
-232 QGMEGLIIDLRNNG
+232 QGMKGLIVDLRGNPGGNLDTVCEILDLMLPEGLI
-246 GGVTQ
+246 VYT
-251 AAEDIADYI
+251 EDRQGRRQEYYADADYW
-260 LPEGDTL
+260 
-267 VSFKGKGVPETV
+267 
-279 YYSDDGH
+279 
-286 SVDVPVAV
+286 DVPMAV
-294 LVNGQSAS
+294 LVNGMSAS
-302 SSEVLTGALKDND
+302 ASEIFA
-315 AAVVVGEL
+315 AAVQESGRGVIVGE
-323 TFGKGI
+323 TTYGKGI
-329 AQGIFPLPDGS
+329 VQTLFSFSEGDGVQ
-340 ALKLTTSYYYTP
+340 LTTSAYYTA
-352 SGECIHEIGIE
+352 SGASIHGQGVTPDIE
-363 PDVEVKLKEELL
+363 VSLTDDDPIVYYAPDPEGDE
-375 SMVEIPK
+375 
-382 EEDNQL
+382 QL
-388 QAAID
+388 RAA
-393 VLLEGEE
+393 LE
-400 AVKERLAAEAA
+400 ALNAA
-411 ENPETDP
+411 
-418 MEEAF
+418 
-423 SFPPEDGA
+423 
-431 GEEATE
+431 

>member
-27 CAGRLPFPGGEEAVS
+27 CAGSLPFLGKEEAVS
-42 QETKEKLSGIQALI
+42 QETKEKLSGIQVLI

-116 DTGVTAASSVYEDSP
+116 DTGVTTASSVYEDSP

-232 QGMEGLIIDLRNNG
+232 QGMEGLIVDLRGNPG
-246 GGVTQ
+246 GNLDTVC
-251 AAEDIADYI
+251 EILDLM
-260 LPEGDTL
+260 LPEGLIVYTEDKDGNRQEFTSDEAQEVQVPLAVL
-267 VSFKGKGVPETV
+267 VDGNSASASEIYAGAIQDYGIGQIVGTKTYGKGVVQTI
-279 YYSDDGH
+279 YD
-286 SVDVPVAV
+286 
-294 LVNGQSAS
+294 
-302 SSEVLTGALKDND
+302 LKD
-315 AAVVVGEL
+315 G
-323 TFGKGI
+323 T
-329 AQGIFPLPDGS
+329 S
-340 ALKLTTSYYYTP
+340 LKLTVAEYFTP
-352 SGECIHEIGIE
+352 NGRNIDGEGIT
-363 PDVEVKLKEELL
+363 PDVEVTYQRDENDPEA
-375 SMVEIPK
+375 
-382 EEDNQL
+382 DNQL
-388 QAAID
+388 D
-393 VLLEGEE
+393 R
-400 AVKERLAAEAA
+400 AV
-411 ENPETDP
+411 ETLQNEMAP
-418 MEEAF
+418 
-423 SFPPEDGA
+423 
-431 GEEATE
+431 

>member
-1 MRHQKRFWQGA
+1 MKHQKRFWQGA

-56 QKEYIGEVDEDALQT
+56 EKEYIGEVDEDALQT

-116 DTGVTAASSVYEDSP
+116 DTGVTTASSVYEDSP

-147 GRDVSGMALEEISGS
+147 GRDVSGMDLEEISGN

-169 TVEITVLRGEEREE
+169 TVEITVLRGEDREE

-214 FDSVTLEQYR
+214 FDSVTLEQYK
-224 EGLAELTA
+224 EGLEELKA
-232 QGMEGLIIDLRNNG
+232 QGMEGLIVDLRGNPG
-246 GGVTQ
+246 GNLDTVC
-251 AAEDIADYI
+251 EILDLM
-260 LPEGDTL
+260 LPEGLIVYTEDKDGNRQEFTSDEAQEVQVPLAVL
-267 VSFKGKGVPETV
+267 VDGNSASASEIYAGAIQDYGIGQIVGTKTYGKGVVQTI
-279 YYSDDGH
+279 Y
-286 SVDVPVAV
+286 
-294 LVNGQSAS
+294 
-302 SSEVLTGALKDND
+302 ALKD
-315 AAVVVGEL
+315 G
-323 TFGKGI
+323 
-329 AQGIFPLPDGS
+329 PS
-340 ALKLTTSYYYTP
+340 LKLTVAEYFTP
-352 SGECIHEIGIE
+352 NGRNIDGEGIT
-363 PDVEVKLKEELL
+363 PDVEVAYQRDENDPEA
-375 SMVEIPK
+375 
-382 EEDNQL
+382 DNQL
-388 QAAID
+388 DRA
-393 VLLEGEE
+393 VE
-400 AVKERLAAEAA
+400 ALQDEMA
-411 ENPETDP
+411 P
-418 MEEAF
+418 
-423 SFPPEDGA
+423 
-431 GEEATE
+431 

>member
-1 MRHQKRFWQGA
+1 MKHQKRFWQGA

-27 CAGRLPFPGGEEAVS
+27 CAGRLPFLGGGEAVS

-56 QKEYIGEVDEDALQT
+56 EKEYIGEVDEDALQT

-116 DTGVTAASSVYEDSP
+116 DTGVTTASSVYEDSP

-147 GRDVSGMALEEISGS
+147 GRDVSGMDLEEISGS

-169 TVEITVLRGEEREE
+169 TVEIKVLRGEDQEE

-214 FDSVTLEQYR
+214 FDSVTLEQYK
-224 EGLAELTA
+224 EGLAELKA
-232 QGMEGLIIDLRNNG
+232 QGLEGLIVDLRGNPG
-246 GGVTQ
+246 GNLDTVC
-251 AAEDIADYI
+251 EILDLM
-260 LPEGDTL
+260 LPEGLIVYMEDKDGNRQEFTSDAEQEVQVPLAVL
-267 VSFKGKGVPETV
+267 VDGNSASASEIYAGAIQDYGIGQIVGTKTYGKGVVQTI
-279 YYSDDGH
+279 YD
-286 SVDVPVAV
+286 
-294 LVNGQSAS
+294 
-302 SSEVLTGALKDND
+302 LKD
-315 AAVVVGEL
+315 G
-323 TFGKGI
+323 T
-329 AQGIFPLPDGS
+329 S
-340 ALKLTTSYYYTP
+340 LKLTVAEYFTP
-352 SGECIHEIGIE
+352 NGRNIDGEGIT
-363 PDVEVKLKEELL
+363 PDVEVAYQRDENDPEA
-375 SMVEIPK
+375 
-382 EEDNQL
+382 DNQL
-388 QAAID
+388 DRA
-393 VLLEGEE
+393 VE
-400 AVKERLAAEAA
+400 ALQNEMA
-411 ENPETDP
+411 P
-418 MEEAF
+418 
-423 SFPPEDGA
+423 
-431 GEEATE
+431 

>member
-27 CAGRLPFPGGEEAVS
+27 CAGRLPFLGKEEAVS

-116 DTGVTAASSVYEDSP
+116 DTGVTTASSVYEDSP

-224 EGLAELTA
+224 EGLAELKA
-232 QGMEGLIIDLRNNG
+232 QGMEGLIVDLRGNPG
-246 GGVTQ
+246 GNLDTVC
-251 AAEDIADYI
+251 EILDLM
-260 LPEGDTL
+260 LPEGLIVYTEDKDGNRQEFTSDEAQEVQVPLAVL
-267 VSFKGKGVPETV
+267 VDGNSASASEIYAGAIQDYGIGQIVGTKTYGKGVVQTI
-279 YYSDDGH
+279 YD
-286 SVDVPVAV
+286 
-294 LVNGQSAS
+294 
-302 SSEVLTGALKDND
+302 LKD
-315 AAVVVGEL
+315 G
-323 TFGKGI
+323 T
-329 AQGIFPLPDGS
+329 S
-340 ALKLTTSYYYTP
+340 LKLTVAEYFTP
-352 SGECIHEIGIE
+352 NGRNIDGEGIT
-363 PDVEVKLKEELL
+363 PDVEVTYQRDENDPEA
-375 SMVEIPK
+375 
-382 EEDNQL
+382 DNQL
-388 QAAID
+388 D
-393 VLLEGEE
+393 R
-400 AVKERLAAEAA
+400 AVKTLQNEMA
-411 ENPETDP
+411 P
-418 MEEAF
+418 
-423 SFPPEDGA
+423 
-431 GEEATE
+431 

>member
-27 CAGRLPFPGGEEAVS
+27 CAGRLPFLGKEEAVS

-232 QGMEGLIIDLRNNG
+232 QGMEGLIVDLRGNPG
-246 GGVTQ
+246 GNLDTVC
-251 AAEDIADYI
+251 EILDLM
-260 LPEGDTL
+260 LPEGLIVYTEDKDGNRQEFTSDEAQEVQVPLAVL
-267 VSFKGKGVPETV
+267 VDGNSASASEIYAGAIQDYGIGQIVGTKTYGKGVVQTI
-279 YYSDDGH
+279 YD
-286 SVDVPVAV
+286 
-294 LVNGQSAS
+294 
-302 SSEVLTGALKDND
+302 LKD
-315 AAVVVGEL
+315 G
-323 TFGKGI
+323 T
-329 AQGIFPLPDGS
+329 S
-340 ALKLTTSYYYTP
+340 LKLTVAEYFTP
-352 SGECIHEIGIE
+352 NGRNIDGEGIT
-363 PDVEVKLKEELL
+363 PDVEVTYQRNENDPEA
-375 SMVEIPK
+375 
-382 EEDNQL
+382 DNQL
-388 QAAID
+388 D
-393 VLLEGEE
+393 R
-400 AVKERLAAEAA
+400 AV
-411 ENPETDP
+411 ETLQNEMAP
-418 MEEAF
+418 
-423 SFPPEDGA
+423 
-431 GEEATE
+431 

>member
-1 MRHQKRFWQGA
+1 MKHQKRFWQGA

-116 DTGVTAASSVYEDSP
+116 DTGVTTASSVYEDSP

-147 GRDVSGMALEEISGS
+147 GRDVSGMDLEEISGN

-169 TVEITVLRGEEREE
+169 TVEITVLRGEDREE

-214 FDSVTLEQYR
+214 FDSVTLEQYK
-224 EGLAELTA
+224 EGLEELKA
-232 QGMEGLIIDLRNNG
+232 QGMEGLIVDLRGNPG
-246 GGVTQ
+246 GNLDTVC
-251 AAEDIADYI
+251 EILDLM
-260 LPEGDTL
+260 LPEGLIVYTEDKDGNRQEFTSDEAQEVQVPLAVL
-267 VSFKGKGVPETV
+267 VDGNSASASEIYAGAIQDYGIGQIVGTKTYGKGVVQTI
-279 YYSDDGH
+279 YD
-286 SVDVPVAV
+286 
-294 LVNGQSAS
+294 
-302 SSEVLTGALKDND
+302 LKD
-315 AAVVVGEL
+315 G
-323 TFGKGI
+323 T
-329 AQGIFPLPDGS
+329 S
-340 ALKLTTSYYYTP
+340 LKLTVAEYFTP
-352 SGECIHEIGIE
+352 NGRNIDGEGIT
-363 PDVEVKLKEELL
+363 PDVEVAYQRDENDPEA
-375 SMVEIPK
+375 
-382 EEDNQL
+382 DNQL
-388 QAAID
+388 DRA
-393 VLLEGEE
+393 VE
-400 AVKERLAAEAA
+400 ALQDEMA
-411 ENPETDP
+411 P
-418 MEEAF
+418 
-423 SFPPEDGA
+423 
-431 GEEATE
+431 

>member
-27 CAGRLPFPGGEEAVS
+27 CAGRLPFLGKEEAVS

-116 DTGVTAASSVYEDSP
+116 DTGVTTASSVYEDSP

-198 KTRMLEDE
+198 KTRILEDE

-224 EGLAELTA
+224 EGLAELKA
-232 QGMEGLIIDLRNNG
+232 QGMEGLIVDLRGNPG
-246 GGVTQ
+246 GNLDTVC
-251 AAEDIADYI
+251 EILDLM
-260 LPEGDTL
+260 LPEGLIVYTEDKDGNRQEFTSDEAQEVQVPLAVL
-267 VSFKGKGVPETV
+267 VDGNSASASEIYAGAIQDYGIGQIVGTKTYGKGVVQTI
-279 YYSDDGH
+279 YD
-286 SVDVPVAV
+286 
-294 LVNGQSAS
+294 
-302 SSEVLTGALKDND
+302 LKD
-315 AAVVVGEL
+315 G
-323 TFGKGI
+323 T
-329 AQGIFPLPDGS
+329 S
-340 ALKLTTSYYYTP
+340 LKLTVAEYFTP
-352 SGECIHEIGIE
+352 NGRNIDGEGIT
-363 PDVEVKLKEELL
+363 PDVEVTYQRDENDPEA
-375 SMVEIPK
+375 
-382 EEDNQL
+382 DNQL
-388 QAAID
+388 D
-393 VLLEGEE
+393 R
-400 AVKERLAAEAA
+400 AV
-411 ENPETDP
+411 ETLQNEMAP
-418 MEEAF
+418 
-423 SFPPEDGA
+423 
-431 GEEATE
+431 

>member
-27 CAGRLPFPGGEEAVS
+27 CAGSLPFLSKEEAVS

-85 SAYYDEEQTSA
+85 SAYYDEEQTRA

-116 DTGVTAASSVYEDSP
+116 DTGVTTASSVYEDSP

-183 VTLTITRDTIQAETV
+183 VSLTITRDTIQAETV

-224 EGLAELTA
+224 EGLAELTT
-232 QGMEGLIIDLRNNG
+232 QGMEGLIVDLRGNPG
-246 GGVTQ
+246 GNLDTVC
-251 AAEDIADYI
+251 EILDLM
-260 LPEGDTL
+260 LPEGLIVYTEDKDGNRQEFTSDEAQEVQVPLAVL
-267 VSFKGKGVPETV
+267 VDGNSASASEIYAGAIQDYGIGQIVGTKTYGKGVVQTI
-279 YYSDDGH
+279 YD
-286 SVDVPVAV
+286 
-294 LVNGQSAS
+294 
-302 SSEVLTGALKDND
+302 LKD
-315 AAVVVGEL
+315 G
-323 TFGKGI
+323 T
-329 AQGIFPLPDGS
+329 S
-340 ALKLTTSYYYTP
+340 LKLTVAEYFTP
-352 SGECIHEIGIE
+352 NGRNIDGEGIT
-363 PDVEVKLKEELL
+363 PDVDVTYQRDENDPEA
-375 SMVEIPK
+375 
-382 EEDNQL
+382 DNQL
-388 QAAID
+388 D
-393 VLLEGEE
+393 R
-400 AVKERLAAEAA
+400 AV
-411 ENPETDP
+411 ETLQNEMAP
-418 MEEAF
+418 
-423 SFPPEDGA
+423 
-431 GEEATE
+431 